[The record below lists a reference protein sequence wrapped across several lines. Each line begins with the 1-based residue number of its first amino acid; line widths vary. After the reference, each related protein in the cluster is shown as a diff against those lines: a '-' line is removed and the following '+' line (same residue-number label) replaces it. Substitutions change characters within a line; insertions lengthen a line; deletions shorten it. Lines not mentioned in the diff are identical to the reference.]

1 MTQVL
6 GGELQ
11 ELRHVFAGRLITP
24 ADPDYDDARR
34 VWNACIDRR
43 PALIARCADAADVSA
58 AIGFARRHGLEVS
71 VRGGAHS
78 AAGVAVVD
86 GAVMIDLSLMRQVD
100 VDPLRRRARAG
111 GGALNGD
118 LDAAAQAHGL
128 ATPAGMVSHTGIG
141 GLTLGG
147 GMGHLTRRHGL
158 AIDNLVGAEVVLAD
172 GRVVHASAQE
182 QPDLFWAIRGGG
194 GNFGVVTAFE
204 FRLHPVGPIVQFGF
218 LFWGLDQGPAALR
231 LARDVIDD
239 LPRDVNIMIV
249 GLNAPPAPFVPE
261 RHHLQPGYAL
271 IVTGFGSADEHTAVI
286 DRIRE
291 QVPPLFD
298 LVTPMPYV
306 QVQQFTD
313 EAAAWGSLVY
323 DKGTQVAQLTDDVI
337 DLITEHWPRKTSPS
351 SVMFLYRLDA
361 AYSEV
366 GEDDTAFGGG
376 RSPRFSV
383 FLLAFAE
390 SPDVLAADRA
400 WVRSFWGALQ
410 DHALS
415 SGSYVN
421 DSSEFPDRW
430 VRASYGSKYP
440 RLAQIKKAYDPQ
452 NVFRHNANIVPSAV

>member
-1 MTQVL
+1 
-6 GGELQ
+6 
-11 ELRHVFAGRLITP
+11 
-24 ADPDYDDARR
+24 
-34 VWNACIDRR
+34 
-43 PALIARCADAADVSA
+43 
-58 AIGFARRHGLEVS
+58 
-71 VRGGAHS
+71 
-78 AAGVAVVD
+78 
-86 GAVMIDLSLMRQVD
+86 
-100 VDPLRRRARAG
+100 
-111 GGALNGD
+111 
-118 LDAAAQAHGL
+118 
-128 ATPAGMVSHTGIG
+128 MV
-141 GLTLGG
+141 
-147 GMGHLTRRHGL
+147 
-158 AIDNLVGAEVVLAD
+158 
-172 GRVVHASAQE
+172 
-182 QPDLFWAIRGGG
+182 
-194 GNFGVVTAFE
+194 
-204 FRLHPVGPIVQFGF
+204 
-218 LFWGLDQGPAALR
+218 
-231 LARDVIDD
+231 
-239 LPRDVNIMIV
+239 V

-271 IVTGFGSADEHTAVI
+271 IVTGFGSADEHAAVV

-323 DKGTQVAQLTDDVI
+323 DKGTQVAELTDDVI

-351 SVMFLYRLDA
+351 SVVFLYRLDA

-390 SPDVLAADRA
+390 TPEVLATDRS

-410 DHALS
+410 EHAVS

-440 RLAQIKKAYDPQ
+440 RLAQVKAVYDPH
-452 NVFRHNANIVPSAV
+452 NVFRHNANIVPSAG

>member
-158 AIDNLVGAEVVLAD
+158 AINNLVGAEVVLAD

-182 QPDLFWAIRGGG
+182 HPDLFWAIRGGG

-337 DLITEHWPRKTSPS
+337 DLIT
-351 SVMFLYRLDA
+351 
-361 AYSEV
+361 
-366 GEDDTAFGGG
+366 
-376 RSPRFSV
+376 
-383 FLLAFAE
+383 
-390 SPDVLAADRA
+390 
-400 WVRSFWGALQ
+400 
-410 DHALS
+410 
-415 SGSYVN
+415 
-421 DSSEFPDRW
+421 
-430 VRASYGSKYP
+430 
-440 RLAQIKKAYDPQ
+440 
-452 NVFRHNANIVPSAV
+452 

>member
-1 MTQVL
+1 MTQLL

-24 ADPDYDDARR
+24 ADPDYDEARR

-78 AAGVAVVD
+78 AAGVAVAD
-86 GAVMIDLSLMRQVD
+86 GAVMIDLSLLRQVD

-111 GGALNGD
+111 GGALN
-118 LDAAAQAHGL
+118 LHFDAAAQAHGL
-128 ATPAGMVSHTGIG
+128 ATPAGMVGHTGIG

-182 QPDLFWAIRGGG
+182 HPDLFWAIRGGG

-204 FRLHPVGPIVQFGF
+204 FRLHPVGPMVQFGF

-231 LARDVIDD
+231 EARDVIDD

-291 QVPPLFD
+291 RVPPLFD

-337 DLITEHWPRKTSPS
+337 RLITEHWPRKTSPS
-351 SVMFLYRLDA
+351 SAMFLYRLDA

-383 FLLAFAE
+383 FILAIAE

-430 VRASYGSKYP
+430 VRASYGAKYP
-440 RLAQIKKAYDPQ
+440 RLAQIKRAYDPE